1 MTEAAFTTELLES
14 GNLLVGPWRS
24 PKQMLHAQVY
34 DSHASI
40 HDDATA
46 QKLGFQGGTIEGP
59 THFSQFAPL
68 CERIWGQAWFETGCL
83 SAHYR
88 NPAFEGEE
96 VQANIEKPKPGQTI
110 CAIGMTKRDGT
121 EILRGTASVGGD
133 GSETALRRR
142 LGELKPLA
150 DPVILA
156 DLKVGM
162 KTPRQTVK
170 MDFDQHMGDLYPFSL
185 AQKLKVI
192 TEPSAY
198 YSQELN
204 PWGRAIIPMEM
215 LSVLFQYRARE
226 DRLPIR
232 GPAVGLFADQ
242 EIRLLRGPL
251 FAGEELFHRTRGGRA
266 ERQPPHRKRVGA
278 HDRVRFRRQAGCNH
292 AAEHGQHQGFLRQLR
307 AGAQSA
313 LWLGEPRSAIANKD
327 NKKMARLP
335 YLEAD
340 QVAPEYR
347 DMLKRNTNL
356 HKLLVNSPDMAR
368 AFNGI
373 GGYIRFNSKLDPR
386 LRELAILQVGW
397 MEKSEYEFTHHVKI
411 GKEFGVTDDDIAAL
425 MAETEGKP
433 SKLEPLAKAI
443 LRGAR
448 EMVRELAMSEATFA
462 EIKQELSDEQM
473 VDLVLTI
480 AFYCAVVRVLATMKI
495 DNEPYYKEV
504 LQQYPIPGVE

>member
-1 MTEAAFTTELLES
+1 MTESAFRTEVSENGGLLA
-14 GNLLVGPWRS
+14 GPWRQ

-46 QKLGFQGGTIEGP
+46 RKLGFQGGTIEGP

-68 CERIWGQAWFETGCL
+68 CERIWGNAWFETGCL
-83 SAHYR
+83 SVHYR

-96 VQANIEKPKPGQTI
+96 VQANIEKPKPGQKT

-133 GSETALRRR
+133 GTETALHQR

-162 KTPRQTVK
+162 KTGRQTVK
-170 MDFDQHMGDLYPFSL
+170 MDFDQNMGDLYPFSL

-198 YSQELN
+198 YSQEHN
-204 PWGRAIIPMEM
+204 PWGRAIIPFEM

-251 FAGEELFHRTRGGRA
+251 FPGETYVTEREVVALSGSRRT
-266 ERQPPHRKRVGA
+266 ESMW
-278 HDRVRFRRQAGCNH
+278 VRTTVFGT
-292 AAEHGQHQGFLRQLR
+292 
-307 AGAQSA
+307 
-313 LWLGEPRSAIANKD
+313 D
-327 NKKMARLP
+327 
-335 YLEAD
+335 
-340 QVAPEYR
+340 
-347 DMLKRNTNL
+347 
-356 HKLLVNSPDMAR
+356 
-368 AFNGI
+368 
-373 GGYIRFNSKLDPR
+373 
-386 LRELAILQVGW
+386 
-397 MEKSEYEFTHHVKI
+397 EKPV
-411 GKEFGVTDDDIAAL
+411 
-425 MAETEGKP
+425 
-433 SKLEPLAKAI
+433 
-443 LRGAR
+443 
-448 EMVRELAMSEATFA
+448 
-462 EIKQELSDEQM
+462 
-473 VDLVLTI
+473 
-480 AFYCAVVRVLATMKI
+480 ATMLLNLASMK
-495 DNEPYYKEV
+495 DSYANYEREHKALY
-504 LQQYPIPGVE
+504 G

>member
-1 MTEAAFTTELLES
+1 MSEPAFRTEILERD
-14 GNLLVGPWRS
+14 NLLVGPWRK
-24 PKQMLHAQVY
+24 PRQMLQAQVY

-68 CERIWGQAWFETGCL
+68 GERIWGQAWFETGCL

-96 VQANIEKPKPGQTI
+96 VQAHIEKPEPGQTI

-121 EILRGTASVGGD
+121 EILRGTASIGGD
-133 GSETALRRR
+133 GSETALSRR

-150 DPVILA
+150 DPVIIA

-162 KTPRQTVK
+162 KTPRQAVK

-185 AQKLKVI
+185 ADKLKVI

-226 DRLPIR
+226 DRLPVR

-251 FAGEELFHRTRGGRA
+251 FPGETYFA
-266 ERQPPHRKRVGA
+266 EREVVALSGSRRTESVWMRTTVLDKD
-278 HDRVRFRRQAGCNH
+278 DRPV
-292 AAEHGQHQGFLRQLR
+292 
-307 AGAQSA
+307 
-313 LWLGEPRSAIANKD
+313 
-327 NKKMARLP
+327 
-335 YLEAD
+335 
-340 QVAPEYR
+340 
-347 DMLKRNTNL
+347 
-356 HKLLVNSPDMAR
+356 
-368 AFNGI
+368 
-373 GGYIRFNSKLDPR
+373 
-386 LRELAILQVGW
+386 
-397 MEKSEYEFTHHVKI
+397 
-411 GKEFGVTDDDIAAL
+411 
-425 MAETEGKP
+425 
-433 SKLEPLAKAI
+433 
-443 LRGAR
+443 
-448 EMVRELAMSEATFA
+448 
-462 EIKQELSDEQM
+462 
-473 VDLVLTI
+473 
-480 AFYCAVVRVLATMKI
+480 ATMLLNMASIK
-495 DNEPYYKEV
+495 DSYANYEQEHKALY
-504 LQQYPIPGVE
+504 G

>member
-1 MTEAAFTTELLES
+1 MSEPAFRIEIVERDD
-14 GNLLVGPWRS
+14 LLVGPWRS
-24 PKQMLHAQVY
+24 PKQMLQAQVY

-68 CERIWGQAWFETGCL
+68 GERIWGQAWFETGCL

-96 VQANIEKPKPGQTI
+96 VQAHIEKPKPGQTV
-110 CAIGMTKRDGT
+110 CAIGMTRRDGT
-121 EILRGTASVGGD
+121 EILRGTASIGGD
-133 GSETALRRR
+133 GSETALSRR

-162 KTPRQTVK
+162 KTSRQAVK

-185 AQKLKVI
+185 ADKLKVI

-226 DRLPIR
+226 DRLPVR

-251 FAGEELFHRTRGGRA
+251 FPGETYFA
-266 ERQPPHRKRVGA
+266 EREVVALSGS
-278 HDRVRFRRQAGCNH
+278 RRTESVWMRTTVFA
-292 AAEHGQHQGFLRQLR
+292 
-307 AGAQSA
+307 
-313 LWLGEPRSAIANKD
+313 KD
-327 NKKMARLP
+327 DTP
-335 YLEAD
+335 
-340 QVAPEYR
+340 V
-347 DMLKRNTNL
+347 
-356 HKLLVNSPDMAR
+356 
-368 AFNGI
+368 
-373 GGYIRFNSKLDPR
+373 
-386 LRELAILQVGW
+386 
-397 MEKSEYEFTHHVKI
+397 
-411 GKEFGVTDDDIAAL
+411 
-425 MAETEGKP
+425 
-433 SKLEPLAKAI
+433 
-443 LRGAR
+443 
-448 EMVRELAMSEATFA
+448 
-462 EIKQELSDEQM
+462 
-473 VDLVLTI
+473 
-480 AFYCAVVRVLATMKI
+480 ATMLLNMASIK
-495 DNEPYYKEV
+495 DSYANY
-504 LQQYPIPGVE
+504 QQEHKALYG

>member
-1 MTEAAFTTELLES
+1 MTEAAFTTEILERD
-14 GNLLVGPWRS
+14 NLLVGPWRS

-68 CERIWGQAWFETGCL
+68 CGRIWGNTWFETGCL

-96 VQANIEKPKPGQTI
+96 VQASIEKPKPGQTT

-133 GSETALRRR
+133 GTETALSLR
-142 LGELKPLA
+142 LGELKPLT

-162 KTPRQTVK
+162 KTGRQTVK
-170 MDFDQHMGDLYPFSL
+170 MDFDQSMGDLYPFSL
-185 AQKLKVI
+185 AEKLKII

-198 YSQELN
+198 YAQEHN

-226 DRLPIR
+226 DRLPVR

-251 FAGEELFHRTRGGRA
+251 FPGETYITEREVVALSGSRRT
-266 ERQPPHRKRVGA
+266 ESMW
-278 HDRVRFRRQAGCNH
+278 VR
-292 AAEHGQHQGFLRQLR
+292 
-307 AGAQSA
+307 
-313 LWLGEPRSAIANKD
+313 
-327 NKKMARLP
+327 
-335 YLEAD
+335 
-340 QVAPEYR
+340 
-347 DMLKRNTNL
+347 T
-356 HKLLVNSPDMAR
+356 
-368 AFNGI
+368 
-373 GGYIRFNSKLDPR
+373 
-386 LRELAILQVGW
+386 
-397 MEKSEYEFTHHVKI
+397 T
-411 GKEFGVTDDDIAAL
+411 
-425 MAETEGKP
+425 
-433 SKLEPLAKAI
+433 
-443 LRGAR
+443 
-448 EMVRELAMSEATFA
+448 
-462 EIKQELSDEQM
+462 
-473 VDLVLTI
+473 
-480 AFYCAVVRVLATMKI
+480 VLASGNKPVATMLLNLASIK
-495 DNEPYYKEV
+495 DSYANYEREHKALY
-504 LQQYPIPGVE
+504 G